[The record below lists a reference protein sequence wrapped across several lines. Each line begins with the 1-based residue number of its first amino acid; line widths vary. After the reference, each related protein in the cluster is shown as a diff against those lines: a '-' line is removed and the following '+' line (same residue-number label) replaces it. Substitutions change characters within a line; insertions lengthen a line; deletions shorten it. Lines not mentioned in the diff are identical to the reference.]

1 MKRFGFS
8 RCSVMTTVP
17 LERGMIL
24 KMKKA
29 KTKYK
34 KFRTNDG
41 SVRDYY
47 KLLEK
52 KFKKNSMMKPK
63 QIE

>member
-1 MKRFGFS
+1 
-8 RCSVMTTVP
+8 MTTVP